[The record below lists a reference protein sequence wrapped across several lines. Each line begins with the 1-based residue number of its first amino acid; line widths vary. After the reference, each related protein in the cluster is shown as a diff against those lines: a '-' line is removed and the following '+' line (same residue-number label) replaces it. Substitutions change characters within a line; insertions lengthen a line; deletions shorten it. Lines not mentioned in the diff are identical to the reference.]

1 MIGFRS
7 VCPVLV
13 GLGIGL
19 APIAFVGAGAVT
31 DDASGAFT
39 LFAPASPQN
48 GDIWILLISSDDADG
63 FLDSSNLSNWTF
75 IVGSNVGTAP
85 ITVAWFRWAGS
96 NPDLTATWGGVGQ
109 ICAGI
114 AAFRG
119 CIASGSPI
127 DTLGAVNDGS
137 GTSLI
142 SIPGITPVLPN
153 CMLVACD
160 VAINDLDRTTPPSGF
175 TAAFNPGSGNSYKA
189 TAGADASVAIH
200 YKNHTSGA
208 TGSLT
213 DNMSGAVAY
222 SSVLLALKPA

>member
-13 GLGIGL
+13 GLGIGFV
-19 APIAFVGAGAVT
+19 PIAFVNAGAVT
-31 DDASGAFT
+31 DDTSGNFT
-39 LFAPASPQN
+39 LNAPASPQN

-63 FLDSSNLSNWTF
+63 AVDSSNLSNWTF
-75 IVGSNVGTAP
+75 IVGSSAGTAP

-96 NPDLTATWGGVGQ
+96 NPDLSATWGGVGQ

-127 DTLGAVNDGS
+127 DTLGSVGTGS
-137 GTSLI
+137 GTSVVSI
-142 SIPGITPVLPN
+142 SGITPVLPN

-160 VAINDLDRTTPPSGF
+160 VAINDLDRTTIPSGF

-189 TAGADASVAIH
+189 TAG
-200 YKNHTSGA
+200 
-208 TGSLT
+208 T
-213 DNMSGAVAY
+213 DVLVWLCTI
-222 SSVLLALKPA
+222 SSILRERLEA